1 MQPPN
6 QHVIFNIR
14 PTSDQGTIKANLSH
28 DTDVQ
33 SGSDEGGGFQQG
45 SNELLKLYLASK
57 NISLNILQL
66 ENLIVGILYSAPC

>member
-1 MQPPN
+1 MQSPN
-6 QHVIFNIR
+6 QHVTFNIIIE
-14 PTSDQGTIKANLSH
+14 SDQGTIKANLSH

-33 SGSDEGGGFQQG
+33 SGSDEGGDFQQG
-45 SNELLKLYLASK
+45 SNELFKLYLLSK